1 MSSFTPESAHLQRA
15 MLLFGQQRLDL
26 AEPELRQ
33 ALGED
38 PENASAHAML
48 ALCMARRRELK
59 GALEEARLAVGI
71 APDDSYTHYVL
82 ACVLDDLHEFDE
94 AEASIRQSIALDPH
108 DADPRALLAS
118 LHFQRHRWKDALAA
132 AEEALEQDP
141 EHVPANNLRAMSLV
155 KLGRKAEA
163 GQTIDSALAR
173 DPENAVTHANMGWT
187 LLHQNDSR
195 AALDSFREALRLHP
209 GLEWARVGLVTALKA
224 RNPVYALFLRYV
236 LWMQKLSPKVRT
248 AIIIGLYV
256 LYRILAEIRR
266 NQPQYAPYIL
276 PVLILYAAFVLVSW
290 LADPLFN
297 LLLRLH
303 PLGRHALTSN
313 ERRSGEALALCL
325 ILAAAC
331 VGAWYM
337 SGDNDYFIASI
348 AFGVLALPATSAIG
362 ASPGPHRTAMSVC
375 AVVCAGLAFTG
386 VVLVAMSVPVGSLL
400 CGLAILGA
408 VLSSWV
414 SIPAGLSR
422 R

>member
-1 MSSFTPESAHLQRA
+1 MTSFSPDSAHLQRA

-26 AEPELRQ
+26 AEPELRR
-33 ALGED
+33 ALGDD
-38 PENASAHAML
+38 PQNSTAHAML
-48 ALCMARRRELK
+48 ALCLARRKKPDE
-59 GALEEARLAVGI
+59 ALNEARLAVGA
-71 APDDSYTHYVL
+71 APDDSYPHYVL

-108 DADPRALLAS
+108 DPDARALLAS

-141 EHVPANNLRAMSLV
+141 EHVAANNLRAMSLI

-173 DPENAVTHANMGWT
+173 DPDNAVTHANMGWT

-195 AALDSFREALRLHP
+195 AAIDSFREALRLHP

-224 RNPVYALFLRYV
+224 RNPVYAVFLRYV

-248 AIIIGLYV
+248 AVIIGLYI

-276 PVLILYAAFVLVSW
+276 PLLILYAAFVLISW

-303 PLGRHALTSN
+303 PLGRHALTAS
-313 ERRSGEALALCL
+313 ERRSGEALAVCL
-325 ILAAAC
+325 LIAAAC
-331 VGAWYM
+331 VGAWYATRN
-337 SGDNDYFIASI
+337 DDYFIAAM
-348 AFGVLALPATSAIG
+348 AFGVLALPTTSALAAG
-362 ASPGPHRTAMSVC
+362 PGSQRIVMAT
-375 AVVCAGLAFTG
+375 CAGLAAALAIPG
-386 VVLVAMSVPVGSLL
+386 VVLIAAGLKLGGVL
-400 CGLAILGA
+400 CALAIFIA
-408 VLSSWV
+408 VISSWL
-414 SIPAGLSR
+414 SIPAGLAR